1 VLAGQADGVL
11 LVAVPGEDA
20 ARAAALFEEL
30 GTPLLGMVLNQVRG
44 HDADTLDGPDRIA
57 QAETARF
64 RIG

>member
-20 ARAAALFEEL
+20 ARASDLFEEI
-30 GTPLLGMVLNQVRG
+30 GTPLLGMVLNQVQG
-44 HDADTLDGPDRIA
+44 HDADSINGPGPRS
-57 QAETARF
+57 ETARF